1 MDEEATTEHNWSSDL
16 EDLLRAVEHNSS
28 FMAMLYKANY
38 ERLNQQIKYFKL
50 PVITIS
56 SINSIFAVWL
66 ATLASQTVV
75 SSINCLL
82 SLICSILVSL
92 ELYLNIG
99 KRIEMSVNS
108 YRDFYLL
115 ATKINNT
122 LMLDAE
128 HRQELD
134 ARQFLQ
140 KVISEYN
147 NLFASS
153 EILDNGEYRDKL
165 LTLEP
170 IKIENPMFSPRATPK
185 IKVEV

>member
-1 MDEEATTEHNWSSDL
+1 MEDEETSEHNWSHDL
-16 EDLLRAVEHNSS
+16 EELLKAIEYNAS
-28 FMAMLYKANY
+28 FMSILYKNNY
-38 ERLNQQIKYFKL
+38 EKLNQQIKYFKL

-66 ATLASQTVV
+66 ATLANQNVV

-122 LMLDAE
+122 LALDTA
-128 HRQELD
+128 HRNELD

-140 KVISEYN
+140 KIISEYN
-147 NLFASS
+147 GLFETA
-153 EILDNGEYRDKL
+153 EILDNGNYKDKL
-165 LTLEP
+165 LHLE
-170 IKIENPMFSPRATPK
+170 IETKTPFSPNNSPK
-185 IKVEV
+185 NLPV